1 MIESVDYNI
10 LIADDDD
17 GCRDSLECGLA
28 ERGFHTYTA
37 DSGRR
42 AVEIVRTTPVDLL
55 ILDMFMRDLDGL
67 TTYRLI
73 KNVNRGIPCIF
84 ITSEPTK
91 ELLLEALDLGAA
103 TLIPKPLTLEIVVIE
118 MDRILSDPHMRKHDH
133 GQNIENHR
141 D

>member
-1 MIESVDYNI
+1 MIESVDFNI

-37 DSGRR
+37 DSGRG
-42 AVEIVRTTPVDLL
+42 AVEIVRTKPVDLL

-67 TTYRLI
+67 ATYRLI
-73 KNVNRGIPCIF
+73 KAVKRRIPCIF

-91 ELLLEALDLGAA
+91 ELLMEALDLGAA
-103 TLIPKPLTLEIVVIE
+103 TLIPKPLTLELVVLE
-118 MDRILSDPHMRKHDH
+118 MDRILSDPQLRTHDH
-133 GQNIENHR
+133 GQDIQNHR